1 MEVRWSHFH
10 NWSNKNE
17 YIDWSK
23 ILHLCLCKK
32 RYNITTTDRQA
43 SHAALQ
49 AGLKF
54 TNPSSEPN
62 SLIVIGIRNKEQLLK
77 AMSFLEKNNI
87 AYESFSEPS
96 WDYGLTAF
104 ASQPI
109 LETDRKVF
117 KSFQLWRNS

>member
-1 MEVRWSHFH
+1 MNTQIDQKYYTYVFVR
-10 NWSNKNE
+10 K
-17 YIDWSK
+17 D
-23 ILHLCLCKK
+23 
-32 RYNITTTDRQA
+32 ITLQQQIVQA

-54 TNPSSEPN
+54 TNPSDEPN

-96 WDYGLTAF
+96 WDYGLTALLHSLYQKQTEKF
-104 ASQPI
+104 SNHFSYGEI
-109 LETDRKVF
+109 HNECL
-117 KSFQLWRNS
+117 

>member
-1 MEVRWSHFH
+1 MNTQIDQKYYTYVFVR
-10 NWSNKNE
+10 K
-17 YIDWSK
+17 D
-23 ILHLCLCKK
+23 
-32 RYNITTTDRQA
+32 ITLQQQIVQA

-54 TNPSSEPN
+54 TNPSNEPN

-87 AYESFSEPS
+87 TYESFSEPS